1 MKLSKQER
9 IAAIVVIVLVIIVAG
24 VFIFI
29 KPNIETILSTKE
41 TLAAKQKE
49 YEDDVERAKT
59 KDQLKAQILS
69 AYDDGKNL
77 ADMFFTELTT
87 YELDNEFRAF
97 LEQVENRENIYVGSF
112 TVSEPGT
119 AGLSASVYTPSSTS
133 YALKN
138 YVNQGGSTEV
148 ENNNLI
154 RQRMIQAN
162 LGEAQTIGA
171 STVKFTL
178 YAASMEDLLKFA
190 DEVNN
195 YEMTVNGKKV
205 RKAIELNGVSFS
217 DERTSYLL
225 KKRGTEQGAEA
236 TTAGAETFEAF
247 LNGNAR
253 ITREAEA
260 EPAAATP
267 APATPAPTTPAPT
280 TPAPTTPA
288 PTTPAPTTPAPTTN
302 DPGSNDTPGEP
313 LDAEM
318 TDGEEQMDYY
328 LYQLDCTITFY
339 SIERMSDP
347 TPTLTEQDK
356 AA

>member
-41 TLAAKQKE
+41 SLAAKKKE
-49 YEDDVERAKT
+49 YEDDVARAAT
-59 KDQLKAQILS
+59 KDQLKTQILS

-77 ADMFFTELTT
+77 ADMFFPELKA
-87 YELDNEFRAF
+87 YEVDNEFRAF
-97 LEQVENRENIYVGSF
+97 LEQVANRENIHVDSF
-112 TVSEPGT
+112 SVSEPGT
-119 AGLSASVYTPSSTS
+119 AGLSTSVYTPSSTS

-138 YVNQGGSTEV
+138 YVNQGSEAAA
-148 ENNNLI
+148 NNNLI
-154 RQRMIQAN
+154 RQRMIQTN

-171 STVKFTL
+171 STVSFTL

-190 DEVNN
+190 DAVNN
-195 YEMTVNGKKV
+195 YEMPVNGKKV

-217 DERTSYLL
+217 DARTSYLL
-225 KKRGTEQGAEA
+225 NKRGTDQGTEA
-236 TTAGAETFEAF
+236 TQAGSDTFTSF
-247 LNGNAR
+247 LSGNAR

-267 APATPAPTTPAPT
+267 AANPTPAPAANTAPAPAANPAPATPAPTTNEPS
-280 TPAPTTPA
+280 
-288 PTTPAPTTPAPTTN
+288 
-302 DPGSNDTPGEP
+302 SNDTPGEP
-313 LDAEM
+313 LGAEM
-318 TDGEEQMDYY
+318 TDGEESMEYY
-328 LYQLDCTITFY
+328 LYKLNCTITFY

-347 TPTLTEQDK
+347 SATLAEQDT

>member
-24 VFIFI
+24 VFVFI

-41 TLAAKQKE
+41 SLAAKQKE
-49 YEDDVERAKT
+49 YEDDVARAAT
-59 KDQLKAQILS
+59 KDPLKTQILS
-69 AYDDGKNL
+69 AYNDGKNL
-77 ADMFFTELTT
+77 ADMFFPELKT
-87 YELDNEFRAF
+87 YEVDNEFRAF
-97 LEQVENRENIYVGSF
+97 LEQVSNRENIYVDSF

-119 AGLSASVYTPSSTS
+119 AGLSTSVYTPPSTS

-138 YVNQGGSTEV
+138 YVNQGSEA
-148 ENNNLI
+148 EANNNLI
-154 RQRMIQAN
+154 RQRMIQTS

-171 STVKFTL
+171 STVNFTL
-178 YAASMEDLLKFA
+178 YAASMEDLLTFA
-190 DEVNN
+190 DAVNN

-217 DERTSYLL
+217 DARTQYLL
-225 KKRGTEQGAEA
+225 EKRGEDQGSEA
-236 TTAGAETFEAF
+236 MTAGTKTFDDF

-260 EPAAATP
+260 EPAPAPTAAPAATP
-267 APATPAPTTPAPT
+267 AANPTPTPAANPAPTPAANPAPTTPAAT
-280 TPAPTTPA
+280 E
-288 PTTPAPTTPAPTTN
+288 
-302 DPGSNDTPGEP
+302 DEPGEP

-318 TDGEEQMDYY
+318 TDGEEQMEYY

-347 TPTLTEQDK
+347 SATLAEQDK
-356 AA
+356 SV